1 MTVFDFKT
9 YPLFTR
15 FSILSLILFI
25 LIGYFII
32 TGLAPALKDFIIAK
46 HELESVIFYNR
57 LANRF
62 LTPEDFIFPLK
73 PERQKAA
80 ADFIA
85 NAYTPGSFLFFI
97 TDSRGKVIYVEPSV
111 FSEQFIG
118 SSLAGNYYVNYVIRE
133 HNASAGFVN
142 VTPEEKPF
150 LNMNQAFAQATPIT
164 FGDSVEMIGMVYAV
178 SRVGFITETI
188 GIIEKS
194 VGLRIII
201 GFLTLYLLLSIIVGN
216 ASLVI
221 HRQHGELK
229 DLTRRQIEQT
239 QELARLKDQFVFIA
253 AHELRSPVTVIGLSL
268 EMLEKAKSSLTGQ
281 AKELL
286 EDINRQTGRLK
297 DLINDLLDAS
307 KLEAGKFSLK
317 SAVFSLPSF
326 LTDYIE
332 TLKPLGRKH
341 KITLFLEISDD
352 APKEVFADQAR
363 LREVLSNFVTN
374 AIKYN
379 KEGGSVR
386 ITIGLNPKQ
395 KDELLFQ
402 VKDSGIGISD
412 EDQQHVFERFWRA
425 DEVKNIEGT
434 GLGLWIAKQII
445 ERWDGRVGMRSKAE
459 IGSDFYFTLPI
470 ITAAKIK
477 TSAI

>member
-15 FSILSLILFI
+15 FSVLSLILFL

-32 TGLAPALKDFIIAK
+32 AGFAPALKDFIIAK

-57 LANRF
+57 LANHF
-62 LTPEDFIFPLK
+62 LTKDDFVFPLK
-73 PERQKAA
+73 PERKEAM
-80 ADFIA
+80 ADFIT
-85 NAYTPGSFLFFI
+85 NAYTPGSMLFFI
-97 TDSRGKVIYVEPSV
+97 TDSRGKVVYVEPEA

-118 SSLAGNYYVNYVIRE
+118 SSLTGNYYVNYVLQER
-133 HNASAGFVN
+133 NASAGFVK
-142 VTPEEKPF
+142 VSDKEKPF
-150 LNMNQAFAQATPIT
+150 LSMNEAFAQAAPIT
-164 FGDSVEMIGMVYAV
+164 FGDSVEMTGIVYAV
-178 SRVGFITETI
+178 SRVGFITKTI
-188 GIIEKS
+188 EVMEQS
-194 VGLRIII
+194 VGLRIVI

-229 DLTRRQIEQT
+229 DLTKRQIEQT

-286 EDINRQTGRLK
+286 DDINHQTSRLK

-307 KLEAGKFSLK
+307 RLEAGKFSLK
-317 SAVFSLPSF
+317 SEVFDLRSF

-341 KITLFLEISDD
+341 KITLFLEAAEDM
-352 APKEVFADQAR
+352 PKEISGDRAR
-363 LREVLSNFVTN
+363 LREVLSNFITN

-386 ITIGLNPKQ
+386 VMAGFNPKN
-395 KDELLFQ
+395 KNELLFQ
-402 VKDSGIGISD
+402 VKDSGIGIAD
-412 EDQQHVFERFWRA
+412 DDQRHVFERFWRA

-434 GLGLWIAKQII
+434 GLGLWIAKQIV
-445 ERWDGRVGMRSKAE
+445 ERWDGRVGMQSKAG
-459 IGSDFYFTLPI
+459 IGSDFYFTLPVH
-470 ITAAKIK
+470 
-477 TSAI
+477 